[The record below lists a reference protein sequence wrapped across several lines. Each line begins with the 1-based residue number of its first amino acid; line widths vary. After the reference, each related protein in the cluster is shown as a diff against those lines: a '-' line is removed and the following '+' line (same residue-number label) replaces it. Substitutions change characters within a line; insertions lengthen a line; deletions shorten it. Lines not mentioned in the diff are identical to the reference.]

1 MCGKSIADV
10 YTTSCIATADKIIPE
25 KPTNWK
31 GVREEQ
37 KKEEEE
43 EEEKKKK
50 EKSCAGR
57 LGGSRNDK
65 YIRWWR
71 GRIHVYNSSHLVH
84 GDAPLAQK
92 ARDNYRERSCKR
104 VRRRKNGIYY
114 IYVHKEGKKHR
125 DE

>member
-1 MCGKSIADV
+1 MYIP
-10 YTTSCIATADKIIPE
+10 SCIATADKIIPE

-31 GVREEQ
+31 GVREE
-37 KKEEEE
+37 KKVEEE

-50 EKSCAGR
+50 EKSSAGR

-71 GRIHVYNSSHLVH
+71 PYTRNSSHLVH

>member
-1 MCGKSIADV
+1 MD
-10 YTTSCIATADKIIPE
+10 PE
-25 KPTNWK
+25 TINIYV
-31 GVREEQ
+31 GG
-37 KKEEEE
+37 
-43 EEEKKKK
+43 
-50 EKSCAGR
+50 GR
-57 LGGSRNDK
+57 
-65 YIRWWR
+65 
-71 GRIHVYNSSHLVH
+71 NSSHLVH